1 MNKPNLYHRA
11 NGLQRRDA
19 EEILDEFGHLLKWR
33 EDGKDSLLDVGS
45 GCGDVLVDFVI
56 PLIPQNFVIIL
67 GTDIS
72 EQMVRFARKI
82 YSGRKNVSFDRLDI
96 GGDVQHIA
104 FANIFNLLRA
114 EGDCLL
120 TFLARNPIFDIY
132 YQLSK
137 TDKWKKYM
145 SDVDRF
151 ISPYQYCENP
161 SEEIGKILSS
171 VGFNKYKIQIMDRI
185 YEYKGI
191 DSLKPVLAV
200 NPFCERM
207 PLDLQE
213 DFMDDYIDIVRKM
226 AYHKNGHEDA
236 NDYKFI
242 TPYKLVIVYASK

>member
-1 MNKPNLYHRA
+1 
-11 NGLQRRDA
+11 
-19 EEILDEFGHLLKWR
+19 
-33 EDGKDSLLDVGS
+33 
-45 GCGDVLVDFVI
+45 
-56 PLIPQNFVIIL
+56 
-67 GTDIS
+67 
-72 EQMVRFARKI
+72 
-82 YSGRKNVSFDRLDI
+82 
-96 GGDVQHIA
+96 
-104 FANIFNLLRA
+104 
-114 EGDCLL
+114 
-120 TFLARNPIFDIY
+120 
-132 YQLSK
+132 
-137 TDKWKKYM
+137 M

-191 DSLKPVLAV
+191 DSLKRKYSRVYVVILPYLLIEFKFIFAGAVLAV

-226 AYHKNGHEDA
+226 SYHKNGHEDA
-236 NDYKFI
+236 NNYKFI